1 MTYPLIAE
9 HGLIGDLQTAALVAT
24 DGTIDWFC
32 CPRFDSPSVFASLL
46 DDRRGGRCAL
56 APVTPARTTKQMYIP
71 DTAIL
76 VTRFLSE
83 SGIAEVVDFMPI
95 DRPHIV
101 SDQRRIVRAV
111 RGIRGEVEFETSV
124 EPRFDYGRRSHRL
137 HVDGTTAVFEAGD
150 QSLQLTSVAPLERDG
165 DDVRSRFTVRAG
177 DTNGFLLASGAAGSP
192 QRIGGGEVI
201 QLFLDTVAYWQRW
214 LEQSS
219 YQGRWREAVERSAIT
234 LKLMTYAP
242 TGGLVAAPTAGLP
255 EQVGGSRNW
264 DYRYTWI
271 RDGAFSVFALLGLGF
286 TEEATAFG
294 EWLRARVDERAG
306 EGSGPLKIMYRI
318 DGSSELT
325 EETLDHLDGY
335 MGSRPVRIGNGASD
349 QLQLDIYG
357 EAMNSIH
364 ALDSG
369 ALREWGVGHEG
380 WQHIVAMIDWLCEHW
395 HDPDEGI
402 WETRGGRRH
411 FVYGQLMSWVA
422 LDRAIRMAASRSRP
436 ADVDRWG
443 RERDRIHARIM
454 TKGWNDQLGA
464 FVQYEGGDVLDA
476 ALVHM
481 PLVGFIVP
489 NDPRWLSTMA
499 AMDRTLVDDSLV
511 YRYDP
516 QASPDGLPGS
526 EGTFS
531 LCTFLY
537 VDALARSGR
546 LDDARM
552 TFSKML
558 TYANHLGLYAEEIDP
573 TGQQVGNFPQAFTHL
588 ALIQAVLR
596 LDDQLARRRS

>member
-1 MTYPLIAE
+1 VTYPLIAE

-32 CPRFDSPSVFASLL
+32 CPRFDSPSVFASIL

-83 SGIAEVVDFMPI
+83 SGIAEVIDFMPI
-95 DRPHIV
+95 DRPHVV
-101 SDQRRIVRAV
+101 SDLRRIVRAV
-111 RGIRGEVEFETSV
+111 RGIRGEVEFEASV

-150 QSLQLTSVAPLERDG
+150 QRVQLTSVAPLERDG
-165 DDVRSRFTVRAG
+165 DDVRWRFTVRAG
-177 DTNGFLLASGAAGSP
+177 DTSGFVLESGAAGSP

-201 QLFLDTVAYWQRW
+201 RLFHDTGAYWQRW

-242 TGGLVAAPTAGLP
+242 SGGLVAAPTAGLP

-264 DYRYTWI
+264 DYRYTWV

-369 ALREWGVGHEG
+369 ALREFGVGHEG

-443 RERDRIHARIM
+443 RERDRIHAQIM
-454 TKGWNDQLGA
+454 TKGWNDRLGA

-489 NDPRWLSTMA
+489 NDPRWRSTMA

-537 VDALARSGR
+537 VAALARSGR
-546 LDDARM
+546 LDEARM
-552 TFSKML
+552 TFAKML
-558 TYANHLGLYAEEIDP
+558 TYANHLGLYSEEIDP

-588 ALIQAVLR
+588 ALITAVLR
-596 LDDQLARRRS
+596 LDDELNRRRP